1 MGKEF
6 IGKRIR
12 LQIGG
17 EPSKD
22 DGDKIIGQDVNV
34 HVPADEIGNYTCIT
48 GEKVEL
54 VLGGNVDDV
63 VRGIMSTVERSTAEQ
78 KAEVVSICKDIL
90 AEQDTDAKAK
100 HIATLVSIGSG
111 VATIAQFIL
120 QLKSMVCS

>member
-17 EPSKD
+17 EPTKD
-22 DGDKIIGQDVNV
+22 DEDKIIGEDVNV
-34 HVPADEIGNYTCIT
+34 HVPAHELRDYSCIT

-54 VLGGNVDDV
+54 ILGGKVDDV
-63 VRGIMSTVERSTAEQ
+63 VRNIMSAIQRSAEGQ
-78 KAEVVSICKDIL
+78 KAAVVSICNDIL
-90 AEQDTDAKAK
+90 AEQDATAKAK

-111 VATIAQFIL
+111 IATIAQFIL
-120 QLKSMVCS
+120 ELKRMVGV

>member
-22 DGDKIIGQDVNV
+22 DGDKIIGQDVSV
-34 HVPADEIGNYTCIT
+34 HVPADEIGNYSCIT

-54 VLGGNVDDV
+54 VLGRNVDDV
-63 VRGIMSTVERSTAEQ
+63 VRDIMSAIERSAEVR
-78 KAEVVSICKDIL
+78 KAEVVSICKDTL
-90 AEQDTDAKAK
+90 AERDAIAKAK
-100 HIATLVSIGSG
+100 DIATLVSIGSG
-111 VATIAQFIL
+111 IATIAQFIL
-120 QLKSMVCS
+120 QLKSTVGL